1 MSLMIVGA
9 DNLGSIRDNV
19 KSLGFEEIIHL
30 DGRKKSKFRNFEIP
44 SETDFVLVM
53 TDYINHAVMRKVKKA
68 AKDRGVSVIYARR
81 SWSAIYKKLQRR
93 AAFVQ

>member
-19 KSLGFEEIIHL
+19 KNLGFEEIIHL

-44 SETDFVLVM
+44 AETDFVLVM

-68 AKDRGVSVIYARR
+68 AKASEVSVIYARR
-81 SWSAIYKKLQRR
+81 SWVSIYKKLERR
-93 AAFVQ
+93 AVVN

>member
-19 KSLGFEEIIHL
+19 KSLGFGEIIHL

-44 SETDFVLVM
+44 VEIDFVLIM

-68 AKDRGVSVIYARR
+68 AKESEVSVIYARR
-81 SWSAIYKKLQRR
+81 SWASIYKKLEKR
-93 AAFVQ
+93 AVVN

>member
-19 KSLGFEEIIHL
+19 KNLGFEEIIHL

-44 SETDFVLVM
+44 AETDFVLVM

-68 AKDRGVSVIYARR
+68 AKASEVSVIYARR
-81 SWSAIYKKLQRR
+81 SWSSIYKKLERR
-93 AAFVQ
+93 AVVN

>member
-19 KSLGFEEIIHL
+19 KNLGFEEIIHL

-44 SETDFVLVM
+44 AETDFVLVM

-68 AKDRGVSVIYARR
+68 AKASEVSVIYARR
-81 SWSAIYKKLQRR
+81 SWASIYKKLERR
-93 AAFVQ
+93 AVVN